1 MLAGDVTFA
10 EVGVPGFH
18 RDLVGSL
25 RHADRNRAG
34 DRRQTRDGAKR
45 DRRRSV
51 DAEPIFGCR
60 GATFFEH
67 PTGSRRD
74 WHGLNEVQLAQS
86 LGRARVSVRNRV
98 AAEAAAFAM
107 GRTPNKIFVHGILR
121 RPKAALDILSACLSA

>member
-10 EVGVPGFH
+10 EVGVPDFIVTSWAAYVMPIATAPAIV
-18 RDLVGSL
+18 DKLATPQKESP
-25 RHADRNRAG
+25 AEQSTQNRFLAAG
-34 DRRQTRDGAKR
+34 ARL
-45 DRRRSV
+45 
-51 DAEPIFGCR
+51 
-60 GATFFEH
+60 FEH

-107 GRTPNKIFVHGILR
+107 GRTRNKIFCPRHFA